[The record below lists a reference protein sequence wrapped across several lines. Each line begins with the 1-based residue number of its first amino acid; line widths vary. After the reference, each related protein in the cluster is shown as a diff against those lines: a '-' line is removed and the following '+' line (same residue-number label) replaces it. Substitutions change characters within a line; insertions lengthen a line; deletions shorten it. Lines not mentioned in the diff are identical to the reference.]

1 VSDVDL
7 TRPAVV
13 KQVPAAT
20 DTDLPWLVLTTG
32 QRLPTEVPMQPRR
45 IIIQVAAT
53 AGAVIIL
60 VALLGSVAA
69 GRLAERQSV
78 NDAAQRA
85 DLVATAI
92 LQPVLQDGLLTGD
105 PAAIQAVD
113 RVVRA
118 QILGQSVVRVK
129 IWSADGRIVYSDEP
143 RLIGERFPLDAD
155 KLDAINNP
163 ATRAEVS
170 SLQGSENRYE
180 QGQGQLLEVYRPVWT
195 APGGTTLLFETYSPY
210 TEVTERS
217 SQLWHGFAGL
227 MVSSLLLLVVLLM
240 PVLWRLLDRIRRG
253 QTQREALLQRAVDAS
268 DVERRRIA
276 GTLHDGVVQELAATS
291 FVLAG
296 CTERAE
302 RDGASVLAAQLR
314 EAATLVRTSIG
325 GLRSLLVDIYPPSL
339 ASAGLA
345 ATLQDL
351 VGPLRSRDVTVRLEL
366 PAANGPLEAD
376 TERLVYRIA
385 HECLAN
391 VAKHA
396 AASDVLVRLQ
406 RHQDDVVL
414 DVMDD
419 GVGFDPAAV
428 INDPETGHFGLRVLV
443 DLAQQAGATLAVAS
457 TPGAGTWWQ
466 LRVSAS

>member
-1 VSDVDL
+1 MSEVGL
-7 TRPAVV
+7 TRHAVGEM
-13 KQVPAAT
+13 VPTAT
-20 DTDLPWLVLTTG
+20 STALPWLVLAAG
-32 QRLPTEVPMQPRR
+32 EILPAEPAVRPRR
-45 IIIQVAAT
+45 VLVQVAA
-53 AGAVIIL
+53 AAALVIAA

-69 GRLAERQSV
+69 GRLAELQSV

-85 DLVATAI
+85 ELVAAI

-105 PAAIQAVD
+105 PASVQALD

-118 QILGQSVVRVK
+118 QILGRFVGRVK
-129 IWSADGRIVYSDEP
+129 IWAADGRIVYSDEP
-143 RLIGERFPLDAD
+143 RLIGEVFPLDPG
-155 KLDAINNP
+155 KLDALKDP
-163 ATRAEVS
+163 QTRAEVS
-170 SLQGSENRYE
+170 GLNEPENRYE
-180 QGQGQLLEVYRPVWT
+180 QGQGKLLEVYRPVWT
-195 APGGTTLLFETYSPY
+195 SPSGTPLLFETYSPY
-210 TEVTERS
+210 TEVTRRS

-240 PVLWRLLDRIRRG
+240 PVLWRMFDQIQRG
-253 QTQREALLQRAVDAS
+253 QAQREALLQRAVDAS
-268 DVERRRIA
+268 DIERRRIA

-291 FVLAG
+291 FALAG

-302 RDGASVLAAQLR
+302 RDGATVLATQLR

-351 VGPLRSRDVTVRLEL
+351 VGPLRSRDVTVHLML
-366 PAANGPLEAD
+366 PAASEPIDAD

-385 HECLAN
+385 HECLTN
-391 VAKHA
+391 VTKHA

-419 GVGFDPAAV
+419 GVGFDPAA
-428 INDPETGHFGLRVLV
+428 IITGPQTGHFGLRVLT

-457 TPGAGTWWQ
+457 APGRGTWWQ
-466 LRVSAS
+466 LRVSAA